1 MSQRDDRFS
10 EEFLNAYIDNE
21 LADEDR
27 RRLMESLRDGD
38 GLSQRL
44 CGLRTVSDLVKL
56 GYQQPPGADRQTRR
70 PRSGFSWNR
79 GLAAVLLLS
88 LGLGGGWLIHSGVR
102 QGQTLM
108 DIARTVE
115 VSQAEQAAQGPV
127 RIMLHVTT
135 GDRGKLATV
144 LDEAEQLL
152 AGHRAHE
159 QPVQVAILA
168 NGDGLNLLRA
178 DESPFGKR
186 IEALKA
192 RYDNLT
198 LLACGKALQRAT
210 ERQGT
215 IPPLL
220 PRTEVVPSA
229 LGEIINRR
237 QDGWSYIMI

>member
-27 RRLMESLRDGD
+27 RRLMEAIREGD
-38 GLSQRL
+38 GLGQRL
-44 CGLRTVSDLVKL
+44 CGLRTVRDLVKL
-56 GYQQPPGADRQTRR
+56 GYQQSPGADRQKRR
-70 PRSGFSWNR
+70 PPVSTSWSR
-79 GLAAVLLLS
+79 GLAAVLLLG
-88 LGLGGGWLIHSGVR
+88 LGLGTGWLIHSSLR
-102 QGQTLM
+102 PGQTLM

-115 VSQAEQAAQGPV
+115 VSQADQATQGPV

-135 GDRGKLATV
+135 DDRLKLATV

-152 AGHRAHE
+152 SDSAHGE
-159 QPVQVAILA
+159 PVQVAILA

-178 DESPFGKR
+178 DESPFASR
-186 IEALKA
+186 IEAMKA

-198 LLACGKALQRAT
+198 LLACGKALQRIT
-210 ERQGT
+210 ERRGAL
-215 IPPLL
+215 PPLL

-237 QDGWSYIMI
+237 QEGWSYIMI